1 MTFIKT
7 ISMRLLISGEKL
19 IKDFRQEFSIAYP
32 YLQLEFFSNDGAR
45 KTRYAA
51 FKRIDHEKTLRDA
64 GIQKN
69 HKGYIDI
76 KDSTTVLELE
86 SVLMDEFGLSA
97 QVFRKSGNIWLETTM
112 TDDWTLKQQNDH
124 GREITLS
131 FEDENRPFNDF
142 DLNREI

>member
-1 MTFIKT
+1 
-7 ISMRLLISGEKL
+7 MRLLISGEKL
-19 IKDFRQEFSIAYP
+19 IKDLRQEFSIAYP
-32 YLQLEFFSNDGAR
+32 YLQLEFFSNDGVR

-51 FKRIDHEKTLRDA
+51 FKKIDHEKALRDA

-69 HKGYIDI
+69 HQGYIEI

-86 SVLMDEFGLSA
+86 SILMDKFGLSA

-142 DLNREI
+142 DLNRDI

>member
-7 ISMRLLISGEKL
+7 ITMRLLINGEKL
-19 IKDFRQEFSIAYP
+19 IKDLRKEFSLVYP
-32 YLQLEFFSNDGAR
+32 FLQLEFFNNDGAR
-45 KTRYAA
+45 KSRYSA
-51 FKRIDHEKTLRDA
+51 FKKIDHDKTLQEA

-76 KDSTTVLELE
+76 KDATTVLELE
-86 SVLMDEFGLSA
+86 NALMDEFGLSA
-97 QVFRKSGNIWLETTM
+97 QVFRKSGNIWLETTI

-131 FEDENRPFNDF
+131 YEDENNNVNDF
-142 DLNREI
+142 DLNRDI

>member
-1 MTFIKT
+1 MELIKAIT
-7 ISMRLLISGEKL
+7 MRLVINGQKL
-19 IKDFRQEFSIAYP
+19 IKDVRGEFSLAYP
-32 YLQLEFFSNDGAR
+32 FLQLEFFNNEGAR

-51 FKRIDHEKTLRDA
+51 FKKISHEMALRDA
-64 GIQKN
+64 GVQKN
-69 HKGYIDI
+69 NDGFIDI

-86 SVLMDEFGLSA
+86 SILKDDFGLSA

-131 FEDENRPFNDF
+131 FDAENNSFNDY
-142 DLNREI
+142 DLNRDI